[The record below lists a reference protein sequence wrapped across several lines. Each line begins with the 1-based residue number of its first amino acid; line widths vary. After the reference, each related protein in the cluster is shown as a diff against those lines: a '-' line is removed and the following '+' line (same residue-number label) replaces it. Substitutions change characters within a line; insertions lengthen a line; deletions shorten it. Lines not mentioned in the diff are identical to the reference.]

1 MGQWTF
7 IVENRRFL
15 AFGLLL
21 TVFSSFGQTFYIA
34 LFSAEI
40 RGAFDLSHGDFGQL
54 YGLATLASG
63 ACLIWLGRK
72 IDAVDLR
79 LYSALASAGIVAACL
94 FMSAVSSVALLWLAV
109 FALRL
114 TGQGLMTHT
123 AATSMARY
131 FDDRRGMAVSVAS
144 LGHSAG
150 EAVFPLM
157 AVALIAAIGWRET
170 WVAVGLALAAV
181 LVPLVLWALK
191 GHGERHRRYLERL
204 AEARRGSAPAARQ
217 WSRRD
222 VLRDPRFYL
231 AMPAVQA
238 PSFIGTGLF
247 FHQVHL
253 VETKGWSLAWFAG
266 AFTAYAVATIA
277 ATLLAGAMVDRT
289 SAVRLMRIHLLPMG
303 LALGALAAFDHPY
316 VAYVYL
322 LLFGVSAGASF
333 TVTGAVWAEVYG
345 VAHLGA
351 IRALTMALMV
361 ISSALGPPVM
371 GVMIDAG
378 VGMEAIAA
386 MCLALVVAATV
397 LAVIAFRERPTEIS
411 AP

>member
-131 FDDRRGMAVSVAS
+131 FDDRRGIAVSVAS

-181 LVPLVLWALK
+181 LVPLVLWTLK

-204 AEARRGSAPAARQ
+204 AAARRESAPAARQ

-322 LLFGVSAGASF
+322 LLFGVSAGASL

-361 ISSALGPPVM
+361 FSSALGPAVM

-397 LAVIAFRERPTEIS
+397 LAVIAFREPPTEQS